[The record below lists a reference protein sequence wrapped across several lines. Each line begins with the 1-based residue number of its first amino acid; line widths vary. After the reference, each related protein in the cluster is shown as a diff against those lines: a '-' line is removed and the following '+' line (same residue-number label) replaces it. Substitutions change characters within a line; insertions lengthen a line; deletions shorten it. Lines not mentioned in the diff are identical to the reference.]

1 MESVYVD
8 LLARASWPL
17 AACWR
22 YSVSQL
28 RRSLVSEPRSLVLL
42 PTSVPVFLLWND
54 FTTVCPVGKH
64 MVPASRILPV
74 S

>member
-1 MESVYVD
+1 MKCVYID

-22 YSVSQL
+22 YSILQL
-28 RRSLVSEPRSLVLL
+28 RRSLVSEPLSPAWL
-42 PTSVPVFLLWND
+42 PTSVPVLLLWND
-54 FTTVCPVGKH
+54 LTTVCPVGKH
-64 MVPASRILPV
+64 MVPAFRILPV